1 MVERMNWC
9 NCHMCVDY
17 RRIQELTKALTAFC
31 KEFKELGE
39 SGDCD
44 GWWDA
49 EEQEIVIEARKAL
62 EYTGIELG
70 KV

>member
-1 MVERMNWC
+1 
-9 NCHMCVDY
+9 MCQQSRKVD
-17 RRIQELTKALTAFC
+17 RLTTALENFIG
-31 KEFKELGE
+31 EYIDLGE